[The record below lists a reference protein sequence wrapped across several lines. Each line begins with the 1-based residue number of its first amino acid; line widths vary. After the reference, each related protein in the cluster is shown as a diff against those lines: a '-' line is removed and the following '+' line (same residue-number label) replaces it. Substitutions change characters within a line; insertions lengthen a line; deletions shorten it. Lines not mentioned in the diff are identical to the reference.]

1 MQAAGTA
8 VRVSAQETLG
18 DLTFRM
24 IPEGILSGRVTAS
37 DGQPLLR
44 VEVAALQRRFTASG
58 PSVELRAV
66 AQTNDRGE
74 YRLPGLAA
82 GVYFIAA
89 SGANAS
95 LAAYEA
101 FAAERR
107 QLPAPVAPTPGGFGR
122 VYYPNADQ
130 SSRASAIEVQSGVER
145 QNVDLVLP
153 KRGLYSIR
161 GRVIEADTGNLP
173 ARRPSMSVSPA
184 YAEFVTNLISVGNA
198 YEPDGTFELS
208 GIPPGQYW
216 VTASIPATLS
226 PEQRTLLTTPGADL
240 SQAQLPRP
248 ARGVALVRIVDANVE
263 NVQLTIV
270 RDLEL
275 SGQLRLEGEPFDFSG
290 RMQDFNLQLRPIDGI
305 GNGTPNS
312 FASLAGN
319 GEFVY
324 RRLLPTGYRLT
335 VSALGPDLYV
345 KDARYGNVDVLDQG
359 LLLTSP
365 PSTRLDIVLARGAEV
380 RGTVVGAPGN
390 YKVVLVPEV
399 MTKRVDLYKSAVTN
413 AAGAFA
419 IRGVA
424 PGNYTAFAWQAMD
437 DFQYFDDSF
446 VERSRD
452 RGVTVQLT
460 GTTTVELRLT
470 PIP

>member
-1 MQAAGTA
+1 
-8 VRVSAQETLG
+8 
-18 DLTFRM
+18 
-24 IPEGILSGRVTAS
+24 
-37 DGQPLLR
+37 
-44 VEVAALQRRFTASG
+44 
-58 PSVELRAV
+58 
-66 AQTNDRGE
+66 
-74 YRLPGLAA
+74 
-82 GVYFIAA
+82 
-89 SGANAS
+89 
-95 LAAYEA
+95 
-101 FAAERR
+101 
-107 QLPAPVAPTPGGFGR
+107 
-122 VYYPNADQ
+122 
-130 SSRASAIEVQSGVER
+130 
-145 QNVDLVLP
+145 
-153 KRGLYSIR
+153 
-161 GRVIEADTGNLP
+161 
-173 ARRPSMSVSPA
+173 MSVSPA

>member
-1 MQAAGTA
+1 
-8 VRVSAQETLG
+8 
-18 DLTFRM
+18 
-24 IPEGILSGRVTAS
+24 
-37 DGQPLLR
+37 
-44 VEVAALQRRFTASG
+44 
-58 PSVELRAV
+58 
-66 AQTNDRGE
+66 
-74 YRLPGLAA
+74 
-82 GVYFIAA
+82 
-89 SGANAS
+89 
-95 LAAYEA
+95 
-101 FAAERR
+101 
-107 QLPAPVAPTPGGFGR
+107 
-122 VYYPNADQ
+122 
-130 SSRASAIEVQSGVER
+130 
-145 QNVDLVLP
+145 
-153 KRGLYSIR
+153 
-161 GRVIEADTGNLP
+161 
-173 ARRPSMSVSPA
+173 
-184 YAEFVTNLISVGNA
+184 
-198 YEPDGTFELS
+198 
-208 GIPPGQYW
+208 
-216 VTASIPATLS
+216 
-226 PEQRTLLTTPGADL
+226 
-240 SQAQLPRP
+240 
-248 ARGVALVRIVDANVE
+248 
-263 NVQLTIV
+263 
-270 RDLEL
+270 
-275 SGQLRLEGEPFDFSG
+275 
-290 RMQDFNLQLRPIDGI
+290 MQDFNLQLRPIDGI